1 MAERQTGSVLETRP
15 RREETVGLMRAQDIR
30 DIKVQNPEGDNLGD
44 IDDVVIDRD
53 SGCIA
58 YAVLSYGGILGF
70 GEKHFAIPWEAV
82 RTRPGERS
90 AVVDADK
97 RTLDTTHGFARDRM
111 PHEADWSLIRTPP
124 PARAAA
130 EPTRPVTEREVPP
143 PREVGTAAAATG
155 AAATGAAATGAAAAG
170 IAATAERTPR
180 VTEREVP
187 PPQEVGPAAA
197 ATGAAAT
204 AERTPP
210 GRERTVPTPPGVQTV
225 AGGWG
230 GQPTGQRVEERPV
243 TTEAPP
249 IREPGV
255 KEVQRER
262 TGGMEAR
269 RETVVEEVRR
279 EQPVETVTPPRETV
293 VEEVRRE
300 PPAEMETRPMAEAER
315 PTTTPGPA
323 PGHLSAAD
331 LQTYLKGMDYPAG
344 RQDLITHARKN
355 NAPEGVITVIEGFS
369 DRTYRSAADVSAEFG
384 SEARTRQPTGI
395 EVSARGVRETTMEE
409 VREEAP
415 ATRRTVPR
423 RTRLSAADL
432 QVYLKGMDYPAGRQD
447 LVTYAQKNN
456 APQDVITAIGGFSD
470 RTYQS
475 AADVSTE
482 FGRETRGEQPT
493 VMETRRETVVEE
505 VREEPPATRRAA
517 APSLAHLSA
526 ADLQTYLKGMDY
538 PAGRQDLINH
548 ARKNNAP
555 DDVITALE
563 RFGDRTYRS
572 AADVSTEFG
581 NVK

>member
-1 MAERQTGSVLETRP
+1 MAERQAGSVLETRP
-15 RREETVGLMRAQDIR
+15 GREEMVDLMRAQDIR
-30 DIKVQNPEGDNLGD
+30 DIKVRNPEGENIGD
-44 IDDVVIDRD
+44 ISDVAIDRD

-111 PHEADWSLIRTPP
+111 PHEGDWSLIRTPP

-130 EPTRPVTEREVPP
+130 EPAPPVTERGVPP

-155 AAATGAAATGAAAAG
+155 AAAAGAAAAGVAATSERAPRVTEKEVPPPREAGAAEAATGAAAA
-170 IAATAERTPR
+170 
-180 VTEREVP
+180 
-187 PPQEVGPAAA
+187 
-197 ATGAAAT
+197 

-262 TGGMEAR
+262 TGGMETR
-269 RETVVEEVRR
+269 PRETIVEEVRR
-279 EQPVETVTPPRETV
+279 ET
-293 VEEVRRE
+293 
-300 PPAEMETRPMAEAER
+300 PAEMETRPVAEAER
-315 PTTTPGPA
+315 PVTTPGPA
-323 PGHLSAAD
+323 PGHLSAAG
-331 LQTYLKGMDYPAG
+331 LQTYLRGIDYPAG
-344 RQDLITHARKN
+344 RQDLINHARKN
-355 NAPEGVITVIEGFS
+355 NAPENVITVLEGFS
-369 DRTYRSAADVSAEFG
+369 DRSYRSAAEVSEEFG
-384 SEARTRQPTGI
+384 SEIRGGRPAR
-395 EVSARGVRETTMEE
+395 
-409 VREEAP
+409 
-415 ATRRTVPR
+415 
-423 RTRLSAADL
+423 
-432 QVYLKGMDYPAGRQD
+432 
-447 LVTYAQKNN
+447 
-456 APQDVITAIGGFSD
+456 
-470 RTYQS
+470 
-475 AADVSTE
+475 
-482 FGRETRGEQPT
+482 
-493 VMETRRETVVEE
+493 METMAEE
-505 VREEPPATRRAA
+505 VREEPPVTRRAG

-538 PAGRQDLINH
+538 PAGRQDLIAH

-555 DDVITALE
+555 ENVITALDG
-563 RFGDRTYRS
+563 FSDRTYRS

-581 NVK
+581 RETRGEQPVSTGIRRETVVEEVREEPPVTRRAGAPSLAHLSAADLQTYLKGMDYPAGKQDLVNHARKNNAPEDVIAAIELFGDRTYRSATDVSTEFGNVK

>member
-15 RREETVGLMRAQDIR
+15 RREETVDLMRAQDIR
-30 DIKVQNPEGDNLGD
+30 DIKVRNPEGENIGD
-44 IDDVVIDRD
+44 ISDVAIDRD
-53 SGCIA
+53 SGCVA

-111 PHEADWSLIRTPP
+111 PREGDWSLIRTPP

-130 EPTRPVTEREVPP
+130 EPAPRVTEREVPP

-155 AAATGAAATGAAAAG
+155 AAAVGAAAAG
-170 IAATAERTPR
+170 VAATAERTPR
-180 VTEREVP
+180 VTEKEVP
-187 PPQEVGPAAA
+187 PPREVGTAAA
-197 ATGAAAT
+197 AAGAA

-262 TGGMEAR
+262 TGGMETR
-269 RETVVEEVRR
+269 PRETVVEEVRR
-279 EQPVETVTPPRETV
+279 EQPVETVTQPPETV

-300 PPAEMETRPMAEAER
+300 PPAGMETRPVTEAER
-315 PTTTPGPA
+315 PTTPPGPA
-323 PGHLSAAD
+323 PGHLSAAG
-331 LQTYLKGMDYPAG
+331 LQTYLKGIDYPAG

-355 NAPEGVITVIEGFS
+355 SAPESVITVLEGFSDRTYRSAAEVSEEFGSEIRGGRPARMETMVEEVREEPPVTRRTGAPSLAHLSAADLQVYLKGMDYSAGRQDLIAHARKNDAPGNVITALEGFS
-369 DRTYRSAADVSAEFG
+369 DRTYRSAADVSTEFG
-384 SEARTRQPTGI
+384 
-395 EVSARGVRETTMEE
+395 RETRGEQPVSMETRRESVVEE
-409 VREEAP
+409 VHEEPPVA
-415 ATRRTVPR
+415 RRTGPSLAH
-423 RTRLSAADL
+423 LSAADL

-447 LVTYAQKNN
+447 L
-456 APQDVITAIGGFSD
+456 IT
-470 RTYQS
+470 
-475 AADVSTE
+475 
-482 FGRETRGEQPT
+482 
-493 VMETRRETVVEE
+493 
-505 VREEPPATRRAA
+505 
-517 APSLAHLSA
+517 
-526 ADLQTYLKGMDY
+526 
-538 PAGRQDLINH
+538 H
-548 ARKNNAP
+548 ARKNDAP
-555 DDVITALE
+555 EVVIVALE

>member
-1 MAERQTGSVLETRP
+1 MAERQAGSMLETRP
-15 RREETVGLMRAQDIR
+15 RREETVDLMRAHDIR
-30 DIKVQNPEGDNLGD
+30 DIKVRNPEGENLGD
-44 IDDVVIDRD
+44 ISDIAIDRD
-53 SGCIA
+53 SGCVA

-111 PHEADWSLIRTPP
+111 PREGDWSLIRTSP

-130 EPTRPVTEREVPP
+130 EPAPPVTEREVPP
-143 PREVGTAAAATG
+143 PREAGTAAAATG
-155 AAATGAAATGAAAAG
+155 AAVTGAAAAG
-170 IAATAERTPR
+170 AA
-180 VTEREVP
+180 
-187 PPQEVGPAAA
+187 
-197 ATGAAAT
+197 

-210 GRERTVPTPPGVQTV
+210 GRERAVPTPPGVQTV

-249 IREPGV
+249 REPGV

-262 TGGMEAR
+262 TGGMETR
-269 RETVVEEVRR
+269 
-279 EQPVETVTPPRETV
+279 PRETV

-300 PPAEMETRPMAEAER
+300 EPVETVTPPRETIVEEVRRERPAEMETRPVTEAER

-323 PGHLSAAD
+323 PGHLSAAG

-344 RQDLITHARKN
+344 RQDLIAHARKN
-355 NAPEGVITVIEGFS
+355 QAPESVITVLEGFS
-369 DRTYRSAADVSAEFG
+369 DRSYRSAAEVSEEFG
-384 SEARTRQPTGI
+384 SEIRGGRPAR
-395 EVSARGVRETTMEE
+395 AETIVEE
-409 VREEAP
+409 VREEPPVTRTGAP
-415 ATRRTVPR
+415 SLAH
-423 RTRLSAADL
+423 LSAADL

-447 LVTYAQKNN
+447 LMNHARKNN
-456 APQDVITAIGGFSD
+456 APENVITTLEGFSD
-470 RTYQS
+470 RTYRS

-482 FGRETRGEQPT
+482 FGRETRGEQP
-493 VMETRRETVVEE
+493 VGMETRRETVVEE
-505 VREEPPATRRAA
+505 VREEPPVARRTGS
-517 APSLAHLSA
+517 PSLAHLSA

-538 PAGRQDLINH
+538 PAGKQDLITH

-555 DDVITALE
+555 ENVIAAIE
-563 RFGDRTYRS
+563 MFGDRTYQS
-572 AADVSTEFG
+572 ATDVSTEFG